1 MSVHSSLSKAT
12 AFLIAITAFNSFG
25 TALAAAAPAYPGRP
39 VRLVLGFPPGG
50 TSDTL
55 GRIIA
60 PKLHEALGHPW
71 VVDNRPGAAGNA
83 AVGIVANATPDG
95 QTVLLA
101 LSTALTVSPTLYKL
115 SFNVEKDL
123 QPVIVMTFAPYLFV
137 THSSLKANSVK
148 EFVDLAKAQPGKLN
162 YASVGVGSPHHLAA
176 ELFMARAGINMVHVP
191 YKGGGPASA
200 AVVGGNEVQA
210 LFGSLP
216 SLLPHVKTGRIK
228 ALGVTGSAR
237 SAVAPGVPTIAES
250 GFPGYDVTSW
260 HGLLVPARTPER
272 IVKTI
277 YVATLKILEMPD
289 VRQAIQRVG
298 LEIET
303 KDPKQFAA
311 RIKAE
316 AAVWANV
323 IKSANIRID

>member
-1 MSVHSSLSKAT
+1 MDLRPDT
-12 AFLIAITAFNSFG
+12 P
-25 TALAAAAPAYPGRP
+25 AL
-39 VRLVLGFPPGG
+39 L
-50 TSDTL
+50 
-55 GRIIA
+55 
-60 PKLHEALGHPW
+60 
-71 VVDNRPGAAGNA
+71 
-83 AVGIVANATPDG
+83 
-95 QTVLLA
+95 
-101 LSTALTVSPTLYKL
+101 
-115 SFNVEKDL
+115 
-123 QPVIVMTFAPYLFV
+123 
-137 THSSLKANSVK
+137 
-148 EFVDLAKAQPGKLN
+148 VDLDALDFNIQTMANFFAGKSVALRPHAKTHKCPQIAQKQIQAGAIGITCAKV
-162 YASVGVGSPHHLAA
+162 SEA
-176 ELFMARAGINMVHVP
+176 EVMARAGINMVHVP

>member
-1 MSVHSSLSKAT
+1 MSLHSSLSKAT

-25 TALAAAAPAYPGRP
+25 TALAAAAPAYPERP

-50 TSDTL
+50 TSDAL

-60 PKLHEALGHPW
+60 PKLHEALGFPW
-71 VVDNRPGAAGNA
+71 VVDNRPGAAGNY

-95 QTVLLA
+95 HTVLLA
-101 LSTALTVSPTLYKL
+101 LSTALTVSPTLFKL
-115 SFNVEKDL
+115 PFSVEKDL

-137 THSSLKANSVK
+137 THASVKANSVK
-148 EFVDLAKAQPGKLN
+148 EFVDLAKAQPGKLD

-191 YKGGGPASA
+191 YKGGGPASL
-200 AVVGGNEVQA
+200 AVLGNEVQA

-237 SAVAPGVPTIAES
+237 SAVAPEVPTIAES
-250 GFPGYDVTSW
+250 GFPGYKVTSW

-289 VRQAIQRVG
+289 VRQAIQRNG

-303 KDPKQFAA
+303 NDPKQFAA

-316 AAVWANV
+316 AAFWANV